1 MHKGRTTL
9 FYHKM
14 FLTVTPFRIQVLPD
28 QQRITHNS
36 LQICGELEGMV
47 WLFAQMETNAVSVE
61 RLKEYTEIEQE
72 ADWTSNNSP
81 PR

>member
-1 MHKGRTTL
+1 M
-9 FYHKM
+9 
-14 FLTVTPFRIQVLPD
+14 
-28 QQRITHNS
+28 
-36 LQICGELEGMV
+36 QICGELEGMV

-81 PR
+81 SR